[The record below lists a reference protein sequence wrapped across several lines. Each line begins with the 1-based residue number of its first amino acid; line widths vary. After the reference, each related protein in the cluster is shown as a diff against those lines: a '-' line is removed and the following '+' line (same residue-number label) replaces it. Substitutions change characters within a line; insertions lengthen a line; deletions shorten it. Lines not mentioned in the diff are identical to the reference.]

1 VPRGGRAG
9 PVPLDSPTR
18 DETRVQAVEL
28 A

>member
-1 VPRGGRAG
+1 VAAGAG
-9 PVPLDSPTR
+9 PVPLGGPIR